1 MASDY
6 DEPIS
11 DQEKVR
17 IVSDF
22 IQLAPPGEFNE
33 VFNDV
38 RLLLNNDTLLKE
50 KASSAFAQYNKDQ
63 LTPVEIEGSE
73 HKALV
78 THYNDLGEGRFYDP
92 RTRQSFRYDHLRKE
106 ATDYQSHPPGS
117 SGDGSAGLPEGHSE
131 SWRAALEEV
140 WTQYAREH
148 YRHGTCAVF
157 DRSPS
162 PQELS
167 LVACLEDHQFQAQNF
182 WNGRWRSVWTVTF
195 PSGAATADVKGLVR
209 VQVHYYED
217 GNVQLV
223 SSKEIKA
230 TLNITNEQQAAKE
243 FVQIVEDAENEYQ
256 TAISENYQ
264 AMSDTTFKALRRQLP
279 LTRTKIDWTKILN
292 YKIASELKHH

>member
-1 MASDY
+1 MF
-6 DEPIS
+6 PMIS
-11 DQEKVR
+11 TCILSHSSE
-17 IVSDF
+17 IGCENICTF
-22 IQLAPPGEFNE
+22 IFLF
-33 VFNDV
+33 FF
-38 RLLLNNDTLLKE
+38 L
-50 KASSAFAQYNKDQ
+50 SFSAFAQYNKDQ

-73 HKALV
+73 HQALV

-117 SGDGSAGLPEGHSE
+117 SGDGSVGLPEGHGE
-131 SWRAALEEV
+131 SWRAALEEA

-162 PQELS
+162 PQELA

-182 WNGRWRSVWTVTF
+182 WNGRWRSVWTVNF

>member
-11 DQEKVR
+11 DEEKVR

-63 LTPVEIEGSE
+63 LTPVDIDGSE

-106 ATDYQSHPPGS
+106 ASDYQ
-117 SGDGSAGLPEGHSE
+117 AQ
-131 SWRAALEEV
+131 
-140 WTQYAREH
+140 T
-148 YRHGTCAVF
+148 
-157 DRSPS
+157 
-162 PQELS
+162 LS
-167 LVACLEDHQFQAQNF
+167 LSSIVFLGLF
-182 WNGRWRSVWTVTF
+182 WQPNMPMETRSGTIPAVKETVTF
-195 PSGAATADVKGLVR
+195 AGQTV
-209 VQVHYYED
+209 
-217 GNVQLV
+217 LV
-223 SSKEIKA
+223 S
-230 TLNITNEQQAAKE
+230 T
-243 FVQIVEDAENEYQ
+243 
-256 TAISENYQ
+256 
-264 AMSDTTFKALRRQLP
+264 
-279 LTRTKIDWTKILN
+279 
-292 YKIASELKHH
+292 